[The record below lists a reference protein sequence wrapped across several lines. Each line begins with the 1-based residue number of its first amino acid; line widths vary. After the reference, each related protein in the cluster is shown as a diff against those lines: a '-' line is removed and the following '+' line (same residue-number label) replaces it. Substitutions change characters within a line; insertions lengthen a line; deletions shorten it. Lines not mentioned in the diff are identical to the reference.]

1 MTETQVR
8 TENAPRAPA
17 SSDPL
22 AALLIASFCV
32 TTVLFALTEQF
43 VQATAAMVAYAAA
56 WAFLRRA

>member
-1 MTETQVR
+1 MAETQIR

-17 SSDPL
+17 SSDPP

-43 VQATAAMVAYAAA
+43 AQATGAMVAYAVA